1 MEQTIQLNRSFMW
14 AVSEYCKLRQ
24 GAAPRT
30 TVSDSDVEAV
40 TSIQQAADEGHPEAQ
55 LVLAR
60 FLCSKGVFHRLPN
73 ITKNDSLAAEYFR
86 KAAEQDVGAAK
97 YELAEMYFHGY
108 GLERNILMAEQWSD
122 KAIEALADVTD
133 EQKIYPDVLN
143 MQGYLLA
150 ERLRRVKTPSST
162 QQVLRFPFKPLPSDK
177 ATHVSNP
184 NYERTYSASCE
195 ACSDSVPL
203 DRGKKY
209 CKGCMVVVYCS
220 KACQK
225 ADWKRHK
232 KVCGKEP
239 KKDIFRGKDKET
251 YKADID
257 VVNDYFKS
265 VPGLETFAK
274 TLFLIHWNDSPLIGI
289 STREGTDGMNPALV
303 VIPKSLQ
310 HTSTSNF
317 FKDGPRT
324 DKFLV
329 EFNLQHLGPRL
340 ADISNR
346 TKNVVHLYPNNQ
358 DCIGLW
364 RSESEPPR
372 VLRGDYAAGTALQV
386 QSRGL
391 VEHVRERTT
400 LPTTVE
406 EMVAFHDSHMSM
418 MQISSEDVV
427 AAMRANAA
435 NQ

>member
-1 MEQTIQLNRSFMW
+1 
-14 AVSEYCKLRQ
+14 
-24 GAAPRT
+24 
-30 TVSDSDVEAV
+30 
-40 TSIQQAADEGHPEAQ
+40 
-55 LVLAR
+55 
-60 FLCSKGVFHRLPN
+60 
-73 ITKNDSLAAEYFR
+73 
-86 KAAEQDVGAAK
+86 
-97 YELAEMYFHGY
+97 
-108 GLERNILMAEQWSD
+108 MAEQWSD
-122 KAIEALADVTD
+122 KAIEAFADVTD
-133 EQKIYPDVLN
+133 EQKKYSCMLN
-143 MQGYLLA
+143 MQAHLLA

-162 QQVLRFPFKPLPSDK
+162 PEALYFPDFKPLPSDEVTQVHK
-177 ATHVSNP
+177 
-184 NYERTYSASCE
+184 NYTVSCE
-195 ACSDSVPL
+195 ACSGSVPL

-239 KKDIFRGKDKET
+239 KKDILRGKDKET

-265 VPGLETFAK
+265 VPGLETFTK
-274 TLFLIHWNDSPLIGI
+274 TLYAIHWNDSPLIGI

-372 VLRGDYAAGTALQV
+372 VLRGDYAAWTALQV

-391 VEHVRERTT
+391 VEHVR
-400 LPTTVE
+400 
-406 EMVAFHDSHMSM
+406 
-418 MQISSEDVV
+418 
-427 AAMRANAA
+427 
-435 NQ
+435 

>member
-1 MEQTIQLNRSFMW
+1 MW

-40 TSIQQAADEGHPEAQ
+40 TSIQQAAVEGHPEAQ

-97 YELAEMYFHGY
+97 YELAETYFHGH
-108 GLERNILMAEQWSD
+108 GLERNMLLAEQWSD
-122 KAIEALADVTD
+122 KAIEALADETYELKRYLYSD
-133 EQKIYPDVLN
+133 MLN

-239 KKDIFRGKDKET
+239 KKDILRGKDKET

-265 VPGLETFAK
+265 VPGLETFTK
-274 TLFLIHWNDSPLIGI
+274 TLYMIHWNDSPLIGI

-372 VLRGDYAAGTALQV
+372 VLRGDYAAWTALQV

-435 NQ
+435 NE